1 MSAPVL
7 HLVDGVIDRR
17 ARCRTRGHF
26 TAIQASSADQC
37 VHRPDGLIEWRWHI
51 YQPCLACFATLAPEL
66 PL

>member
-17 ARCRTRGHF
+17 ARCKTRG
-26 TAIQASSADQC
+26 QC

-51 YQPCLACFATLAPEL
+51 YQPCSACFATLAPEL
-66 PL
+66 PLEAS